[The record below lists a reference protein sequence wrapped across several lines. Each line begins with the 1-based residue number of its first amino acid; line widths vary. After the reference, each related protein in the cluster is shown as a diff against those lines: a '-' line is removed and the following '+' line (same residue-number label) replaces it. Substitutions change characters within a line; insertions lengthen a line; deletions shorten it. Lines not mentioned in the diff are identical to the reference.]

1 MASLVNAVLH
11 HPEMVAGLVG
21 GAALTALSAA
31 GEAAGVALDATGAG
45 AVAGVPVGG
54 VSTAGIAA
62 GVGTMGV
69 AMAGLAS
76 EAAGGD
82 GTEVFDTDDEA
93 AEETTQAAP
102 N

>member
-1 MASLVNAVLH
+1 MTAV
-11 HPEMVAGLVG
+11 
-21 GAALTALSAA
+21 SAA
-31 GEAAGVALDATGAG
+31 GEVAGVALDATGAG

-76 EAAGGD
+76 EAAGD
-82 GTEVFDTDDEA
+82 DSTEVFYTDDEA